1 MLKSLLS
8 QGFRVLGFFI
18 FKMRK
23 EEKEMYQIIE
33 VKDMNI
39 EEAVALCKQEYMEE
53 QQKTKIM
60 PPMDREMEE
69 LLAGVIHQVKG
80 APYGKALIE
89 EGKLAGFLAFFGPWE
104 GFHGVGKGVFSP
116 LGASAF
122 AGEKSGKVASLLFQ
136 AVAEEL
142 VEDKVFGV
150 AMSRYTYNEEVNKTL
165 CLNSF
170 GIRCSDA
177 ILSLQDYVL
186 SDKDPEIT
194 IVELRGEEKLEIK
207 ELYERLKKHLTK
219 SPCFFPT
226 QEGEAQRWFENQKI
240 RILAARENSKVIGY
254 MAIDDEA
261 ETFLTERTD
270 ISNICGAYVSE
281 EYRSQG
287 VAKQLL
293 DAVVEKCIEEGK
305 RYLGVDYE
313 TINPTALHFWT
324 KYFVPYTYSFIRRI
338 DERI

>member
-1 MLKSLLS
+1 
-8 QGFRVLGFFI
+8 
-18 FKMRK
+18 
-23 EEKEMYQIIE
+23 MYQIIE

-53 QQKTKIM
+53 QQKTKTM
-60 PPMDREMEE
+60 PPIDRETEDQ
-69 LLAGVIHQVKG
+69 LLGVVHQAKG
-80 APYGKALIE
+80 APYGKALLD
-89 EGKLAGFLAFFGPWE
+89 EGKLAGFLTFFGPWE
-104 GFHGVGKGVFSP
+104 GFHGVGRGVFSP

-136 AVAEEL
+136 AVAEKL

-177 ILSLQDYVL
+177 ILSLQNYVFT
-186 SDKDPEIT
+186 DKDPATT
-194 IVELRGEEKLEIK
+194 IVELKEVEKLEIK
-207 ELYERLKKHLTK
+207 ELYERLDNHLAQ
-219 SPCFFPT
+219 SPCFLPSPEGQT
-226 QEGEAQRWFENQKI
+226 QGWFENRGI
-240 RILAARENSKVIGY
+240 RVLAARQNSNVIGY
-254 MAIDDEA
+254 MAFAEEA
-261 ETFLTERTD
+261 ETFLAERTD
-270 ISNICGAYVSE
+270 MSNICGAYVLE

-293 DAVVEKCIEEGK
+293 DAVVEKCIEEG
-305 RYLGVDYE
+305 RSYLGVDYE

-324 KYFVPYTYSFIRRI
+324 KFFVPYTYSFIRRI
-338 DERI
+338 DERVRGNNTNGKEG

>member
-1 MLKSLLS
+1 
-8 QGFRVLGFFI
+8 
-18 FKMRK
+18 
-23 EEKEMYQIIE
+23 MYQIIE

-177 ILSLQDYVL
+177 ILSLQDHVL
-186 SDKDPEIT
+186 SDKDPAIT

-226 QEGEAQRWFENQKI
+226 PEGQTQRWFENQKI

-261 ETFLTERTD
+261 ETFITERTD
-270 ISNICGAYVSE
+270 INNICGAYVSE

-287 VAKQLL
+287 MAKQLL